1 MADMLDYLA
10 WRGDIEFTQMPVN
23 PVDALIFS
31 TLSYIDFKDI
41 VPDNPMQSI
50 SMEEAAAGLFSLAE
64 PQNRTR
70 VKKDLELLEAVA
82 GSARF
87 DNIRLSFY
95 RSILIPEED
104 TQFAAVTIFLED
116 GSAYIAFRGTDN
128 TLTGWKEDFNMTF
141 QPDIPAQRLAL
152 EYVQEFAAAH
162 PIPIWMG
169 GHSKGGNLS
178 VYAAAKCG
186 ELLQMRIVEV
196 HNQDGPGFSE
206 AMMDDP
212 GYRAILPK
220 LRSYVPQSSVIG
232 MLLEHEEP
240 YTIIKSNQIGIMQ
253 HDPYSWQVLGPN
265 FQQVEELTSDSRFL
279 ERKYKNWLSQM
290 SNEER
295 SEFFDTVFGL
305 LESTGAERTGEIIR
319 PQNVFA
325 YVKTLKTNESM
336 RSVLASELARL
347 VSSARQTQS
356 DPVSGIPA
364 TTEEA

>member
-50 SMEEAAAGLFSLAE
+50 SMAEAAAGLFSLAE

-82 GSARF
+82 KSARF

-95 RSILIPEED
+95 RSILIPEEE

-186 ELLQMRIVEV
+186 ELLQQETV
-196 HNQDGPGFSE
+196 
-206 AMMDDP
+206 
-212 GYRAILPK
+212 
-220 LRSYVPQSSVIG
+220 
-232 MLLEHEEP
+232 
-240 YTIIKSNQIGIMQ
+240 
-253 HDPYSWQVLGPN
+253 
-265 FQQVEELTSDSRFL
+265 
-279 ERKYKNWLSQM
+279 SQ
-290 SNEER
+290 
-295 SEFFDTVFGL
+295 
-305 LESTGAERTGEIIR
+305 RTGSQPPTLHRLEIPDETTDLLHPR
-319 PQNVFA
+319 STCGFPRWRGENLLRDQA
-325 YVKTLKTNESM
+325 ASAATSSPTPGDHQGTNT
-336 RSVLASELARL
+336 
-347 VSSARQTQS
+347 QTG
-356 DPVSGIPA
+356 SGYG
-364 TTEEA
+364 